1 MKNSIIDILKEWMK
15 FFRKQNY
22 KILLSTYEPHFVDIE
37 MMFNVMKQGLLTQFR
52 QEIINI
58 RKLSGVKAIR
68 GALTTISSE
77 NIINYWTRT
86 ISNIGWEIIK
96 FTGNIKKIKLFDIND
111 KY

>member
-1 MKNSIIDILKEWMK
+1 MENSLIDILKEWMK

-37 MMFNVMKQGLLTQFR
+37 MMFNVMKQELLTQFR
-52 QEIINI
+52 QEINI

-96 FTGNIKKIKLFDIND
+96 FTGNIAK
-111 KY
+111 